1 MSSKGMSQIFNIL
14 FQTEDTDISVL
25 CGVFFS
31 RFNYSTVQLKS
42 SFPDEQNISGK
53 IWDNFRREAIKL

>member
-1 MSSKGMSQIFNIL
+1 MSQIFNIL
-14 FQTEDTDISVL
+14 FQTEDTDIYVL

-31 RFNYSTVQLKS
+31 RSVQLKS

-53 IWDNFRREAIKL
+53 I

>member
-1 MSSKGMSQIFNIL
+1 MSQIFNIL

-42 SFPDEQNISGK
+42 PFPDEQNISGK
-53 IWDNFRREAIKL
+53 I

>member
-1 MSSKGMSQIFNIL
+1 MSQIFNIL

-31 RFNYSTVQLKS
+31 RFFSTTVQLKS

-53 IWDNFRREAIKL
+53 I